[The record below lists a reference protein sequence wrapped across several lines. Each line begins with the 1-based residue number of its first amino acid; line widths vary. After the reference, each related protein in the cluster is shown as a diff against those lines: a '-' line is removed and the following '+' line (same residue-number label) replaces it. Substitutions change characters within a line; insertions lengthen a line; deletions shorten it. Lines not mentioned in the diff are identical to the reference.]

1 MSGPVVKASG
11 TGLTSGFAEARNKFT
26 IHSQQLNV
34 SKLALAFD
42 GPSKPE
48 CKMTTQ
54 KDGSVDVSYTT
65 QLAGDYKVHIKFE
78 EKHIQG
84 SPFSVK
90 ILGDV
95 KAAVENVKVAATT
108 TKTGKN
114 NAVNEVVV
122 DAREAGI
129 TSGLQVSMEGPSKP
143 EISFKTAEDGTTKVV
158 YKPSAVGAYKLNL
171 KFNNIP
177 LPGSPFNIKVA

>member
-11 TGLTSGFAEARNKFT
+11 TGLNSGFAEAPNKFT
-26 IHSQQLNV
+26 INSQGLNV

-54 KDGSVDVSYTT
+54 KDGSVDVVYTT
-65 QLAGDYKVHIKFE
+65 QLAGDYKIHVKFE
-78 EKHIQG
+78 DEHIQG
-84 SPFSVK
+84 SPFAVK

-95 KAAVENVKVAATT
+95 KANVQKVKVSGPAL
-108 TKTGKN
+108 KTGKN
-114 NAVNEVVV
+114 NVTNEIIV

-143 EISFKTAEDGTTKVV
+143 EISFKSAEDGTTKVQ
-158 YKPSAVGAYKLNL
+158 YKPTSAGAYKLNL